1 MVLAIALIIFV
12 IGCCLDSFEQNSYT
26 ARKEAQRRHDEL
38 MRALM
43 KAEEK
48 KPLPARKTKVTRR
61 RIAKDPQGNV
71 LAEEVTEE
79 EV

>member
-1 MVLAIALIIFV
+1 MVLTIALIIFV
-12 IGCCLDSFEQNSYT
+12 IGCCLDSFEQNSYM
-26 ARKEAQRRHDEL
+26 ARREAQRRHDEL

-43 KAEEK
+43 KEEEEK
-48 KPLPARKTKVTRR
+48 PLLAGRTKVTRR

-79 EV
+79 EI